1 MGEDKRNMVQQL
13 FKAQIAL
20 SEVLGRLHF
29 NTTAA
34 FSGWYEVLATEAAI
48 FKRDGRPI

>member
-13 FKAQIAL
+13 FKAQIAV

-29 NTTAA
+29 NTAA
-34 FSGWYEVLATEAAI
+34 FCGWYEVRATEAAI
-48 FKRDGRPI
+48 FKRDGSRPI